1 MENRITLKELVES
14 LRWEHEIELRNR
26 DNYGLFNCSSNSQA
40 LEPYFNEKVDGKWF
54 AIDNRKIVILI
65 GGEE

>member
-1 MENRITLKELVES
+1 MENGITLKQLIES
-14 LRWEHEIELRNR
+14 LRMEHEIELRNK

-54 AIDNRKIVILI
+54 AFDNCKIVILI
-65 GGEE
+65 GEK